1 MNYNEEQ
8 TKYIVSGYEQ
18 NPSTKTVEN
27 LAEELGK
34 STKSI
39 IGKLSREGV
48 YKRATYKNKTGEL
61 PVTKVELVNNIAEN
75 LGVEVE
81 NLLGLEK
88 APKATLKY
96 LDLATGTE
104 KTMSVDIDPADEIN
118 FNRILDKTTD
128 WRKGTIWERD

>member
-8 TKYIVSGYEQ
+8 TKYIVAWYEQ
-18 NPSTKTVEN
+18 SPTTTTVEN

-48 YKRATYKNKTGEL
+48 YQRATYKNKTGEL

-75 LGVEVE
+75 LGIEVE

-96 LDLATGTE
+96 LDLATGIENDEYAEE
-104 KTMSVDIDPADEIN
+104 KLKPYIKDIGAVGNLVD
-118 FNRILDKTTD
+118 K
-128 WRKGTIWERD
+128 WV

>member
-1 MNYNEEQ
+1 MNYNEEV
-8 TKYIVSGYEQ
+8 TTHIVNEYNKE
-18 NPSTKTVEN
+18 PSTETVQK
-27 LAEELGK
+27 LSEELGK

-48 YKRATYKNKTGEL
+48 YQRATYKNKTGEL

-75 LGVEVE
+75 LGIEVE

-96 LDLATGTE
+96 LDLATGIQETE
-104 KTMSVDIDPADEIN
+104 K
-118 FNRILDKTTD
+118 D
-128 WRKGTIWERD
+128 WREGTVWERSIDAS

>member
-8 TKYIVSGYEQ
+8 TKYIVERYTDLPRTE
-18 NPSTKTVEN
+18 TVEH

-75 LGVEVE
+75 LGIEVE

-104 KTMSVDIDPADEIN
+104 RA
-118 FNRILDKTTD
+118 TD
-128 WRKGTIWERD
+128 WRKGTIWERDSEQLD